1 MIPYQNI
8 ASPTD
13 AVYRRL
19 LLQISARP
27 VRQSR
32 NGPVKSHHEL
42 PQVLFHATPLVT
54 LRKTAWR
61 MALREW
67 EWFMS
72 GDSKCPDELLPWW
85 EHQLNPSGQ
94 YVAGY
99 GEQLRGMRY
108 GHPFHFDQIAPFLD
122 GIRRHPESRRL
133 VLTTWNPAD
142 MSRITLLNENPN
154 TPTTCHTSFLQAFV
168 RDGALYFTSYQ
179 RSADMLLGV
188 PHNWIQTWG
197 FLLYCARHTGL
208 ALGGLR
214 WLFGDAHV
222 YQHSSHTNVLQQF
235 LDVSPDHPRLN
246 GTAQCPALAYTATR
260 SDESVPPFRA
270 ADFEMYGILEPLITD
285 RPVLL

>member
-1 MIPYQNI
+1 MLPYQDI
-8 ASPTD
+8 APPTD

-19 LLQISARP
+19 LLQISTQPTR
-27 VRQSR
+27 RSR
-32 NGPVKSHHEL
+32 NGPVKSHIEL
-42 PQVLFHATPLVT
+42 PQVLFRTAPLVT

-99 GEQLRGMRY
+99 GEQLRGTRCGCPY
-108 GHPFHFDQIAPFLD
+108 FSDQIEMFLD
-122 GIRRHPESRRL
+122 GIRRHSESRRL
-133 VLTTWNPAD
+133 VLTTWSPED
-142 MSRITLLNENPN
+142 MWRITLLNENPN

-168 RDGALYFTSYQ
+168 RDGELYFTSVQ

-197 FLLYCARHTGL
+197 FLLYCAQHAGL
-208 ALGGLR
+208 SIGGLR

-222 YQHSSHTNVLQQF
+222 YQHPSHTNVLQQF
-235 LDVSPDHPRLN
+235 LDLSPDHPRLN
-246 GTAQCPALAYTATR
+246 GLTVTPTLSYEAPR
-260 SDESVPPFRA
+260 SDEGVPPFRA
-270 ADFEMYGILEPLITD
+270 ADFRMIGALEPLITD

>member
-1 MIPYQNI
+1 M
-8 ASPTD
+8 
-13 AVYRRL
+13 
-19 LLQISARP
+19 QISTQP
-27 VRQSR
+27 TRQSR
-32 NGPVKSHHEL
+32 NGPVKSCIEL
-42 PQVLFHATPLVT
+42 PQALFHTTPLVT

-85 EHQLNPSGQ
+85 RHQLNPDGQ

-108 GHPFHFDQIAPFLD
+108 GHPFHFDQMAPFLD
-122 GIRRHPESRRL
+122 GLRHHPDSRRL
-133 VLTTWNPAD
+133 VLTTWSPAD
-142 MSRITLLNENPN
+142 MSRITQLNENPN
-154 TPTTCHTSFLQAFV
+154 TPTTCHTTLLQAFV

-188 PHNWIQTWG
+188 PHNWVQSWG

-208 ALGGLR
+208 QVGGLR
-214 WLFGDAHV
+214 WMFGDAHV
-222 YQHSSHTNVLQQF
+222 YQHPSHLSVLQQF
-235 LDVSPDHPRLN
+235 LDISPDHPRLN
-246 GTAQCPALAYTATR
+246 GSTPVPGLCYEAPQ
-260 SDESVPPFRA
+260 SDERVPPFRA
-270 ADFEMYGILEPLITD
+270 ADFTLFGVPEPLITD